1 MLVIARLSCVQVI
14 LREMQEVESQLQEVV
29 FDHVHE
35 HAFRDSPLAYTI
47 LGPVENIQSI
57 NKVSSESDLQTI
69 QTIVHTFI
77 LYSLLYCLFTR
88 EVKSREVLDFFGTI
102 APLPQIVPPPR
113 CSKSFS
119 FCNGVSVSI
128 GRLIVLLLQ
137 FIS

>member
-57 NKVSSESDLQTI
+57 NKVSSESELQTI
-69 QTIVHTFI
+69 QTIVFI
-77 LYSLLYCLFTR
+77 HFVFTSVLFVYQR
-88 EVKSREVLDFFGTI
+88 GKIPRGPGFFWYDC
-102 APLPQIVPPPR
+102 PQIVP
-113 CSKSFS
+113 
-119 FCNGVSVSI
+119 N
-128 GRLIVLLLQ
+128 LLEII
-137 FIS
+137 FIL